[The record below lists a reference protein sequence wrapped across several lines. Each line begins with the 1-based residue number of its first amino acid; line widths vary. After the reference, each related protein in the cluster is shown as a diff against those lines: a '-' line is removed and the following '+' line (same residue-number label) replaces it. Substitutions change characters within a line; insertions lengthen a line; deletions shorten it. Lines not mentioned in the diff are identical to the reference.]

1 MKTVYLITLDNISQA
16 SIVKDV
22 LLNEGIESFT
32 KNEMISSVLNI
43 PNLQLELEVFEE
55 DYEKAYEILK
65 QGFPELIDGIK

>member
-32 KNEMISSVLNI
+32 KNETISSVLNI

>member
-55 DYEKAYEILK
+55 DYEKAYEILR

>member
-55 DYEKAYEILK
+55 DYEKAYEILR
-65 QGFPELIDGIK
+65 QGFPELINGIK

>member
-32 KNEMISSVLNI
+32 KNETISSVLNI

-55 DYEKAYEILK
+55 DYEKAYEILR

>member
-43 PNLQLELEVFEE
+43 PNLQLELEVFKE